1 MKNDRQIG
9 NTCNSYL
16 IIPQI
21 PPLRLPNRDDD
32 RSYSLQTKCSNCRQ
46 SPEIH
51 HLGEQ
56 AVILGL
62 GIILWFAIAQ
72 IIRDEE
78 GNPFLC
84 ASKKSHLLMSI
95 LLPRTQGTICFN
107 RSLSVP
113 QLYLREEITKVSAS
127 INLPKLPSQ
136 DEKFFLG

>member
-62 GIILWFAIAQ
+62 EIILWFAIAQ
-72 IIRDEE
+72 IIYDEE

-84 ASKKSHLLMSI
+84 ASKKSHPLMSI
-95 LLPRTQGTICFN
+95 LLPRTQGRTHYLFQQISFRTATLFEGEDNQGECFDKPPKTP
-107 RSLSVP
+107 VP
-113 QLYLREEITKVSAS
+113 R
-127 INLPKLPSQ
+127 
-136 DEKFFLG
+136 